1 MYGPGVS
8 TYDLRSTASRVASA
22 SVTAGKRGKKRSK
35 GKKRAAPRRD
45 VADALS
51 TVSEDV
57 LSSGPEYACRIELD
71 ISATFEGTASKDA
84 LIRKIKSSL
93 LAAVKAS
100 VTDVARSMNL
110 KSGGVQVRPLR
121 LECDVLDV

>member
-1 MYGPGVS
+1 MYCPGVP
-8 TYDLRSTASRVASA
+8 TFDLRTTAARVASV

-45 VADALS
+45 IADALE
-51 TVSEDV
+51 TVSDDV

-71 ISATFEGTASKDA
+71 ISTSFEGTASKDA

-93 LAAVKAS
+93 LSAVKAS
-100 VTDVARSMNL
+100 MTDVARSMNL

-121 LECDVLDV
+121 LECDVNDV